1 MRQSSPERLPQ
12 PTPQTADESNAVPLI
27 PPPPPPPAVIP
38 ARLEQMLLRWRAANA
53 WQLDIIRPG
62 WLRAEPVKTE
72 QTQIMASFV
81 YVARETAS
89 GREIRSSV
97 EAATEQAAI
106 MALLNRNMLVLSIQ
120 ERVGKQGRT
129 SGGRV
134 ALADLVIFTRQLAT
148 MIDAGL
154 AMVQSLQALAEQT
167 TNKVMRDVIHD
178 VCARV
183 EGGDSFSDALK
194 KHPKAFS
201 RLYVCMV
208 AAGEKGG
215 LLAEI
220 LARLA
225 TYLEN
230 TARLRKKVKSA
241 TMYPAVVT
249 VVAILITIF
258 LLVKVVPVF
267 GEIFR
272 SFNATLPAPTMYLIM
287 VSDIVKRYLFLVLL
301 AGGGA
306 VYGWIYFIKT
316 PTGRWIWDSRRIKL
330 PVFGAIAHKICLAR
344 FARTLASLVRSGV
357 PILEVL
363 QIVSQTVGNVVME
376 KAIKTTSTD
385 IEQGESI
392 ATALA
397 KHPVFPS
404 MIVRMV
410 TAGEQTGKLDS
421 MLERIA
427 DFLDEEIE
435 TTLSGL
441 TALIEPIL
449 IVFLGVVIGGM
460 VICMFLPIFKLP
472 EIVSR

>member
-1 MRQSSPERLPQ
+1 MP
-12 PTPQTADESNAVPLI
+12 
-27 PPPPPPPAVIP
+27 
-38 ARLEQMLLRWRAANA
+38 
-53 WQLDIIRPG
+53 
-62 WLRAEPVKTE
+62 
-72 QTQIMASFV
+72 SFA
-81 YVARETAS
+81 YVARESAS
-89 GREIRSSV
+89 GREVRNSV
-97 EAATEQAAI
+97 DAATEQAAI
-106 MALLNRNMLVLSIQ
+106 AALLNRNMLVLSIQ
-120 ERVGKQGRT
+120 EKVGKQGRT

-167 TNKVMRDVIHD
+167 TNKIMRDTIHD

-183 EGGDSFSDALK
+183 ESGDSFSEALQ

-208 AAGEKGG
+208 AAGERGG

-230 TARLRKKVKSA
+230 SARLRKKVKSA
-241 TMYPAVVT
+241 MMYPTVVT
-249 VVAILITIF
+249 IVAILITIF

-267 GEIFR
+267 GEIFS
-272 SFNATLPAPTMYLIM
+272 SFNAALPAPTLYLVKISNMVKKYLI
-287 VSDIVKRYLFLVLL
+287 LFAL
-301 AGGGA
+301 AGGAAG
-306 VYGWIYFIKT
+306 YGWFYFIKT
-316 PTGRWIWDSRRIKL
+316 PGGRWFWDSRRIKL
-330 PVFGAIAHKICLAR
+330 PIFGSIAHKICLAR
-344 FARTLASLVRSGV
+344 FTRTLASLIRSGV

-363 QIVSQTVGNVVME
+363 QIVAQTVGNVVME
-376 KAIKTTSTD
+376 KAIKTASTD
-385 IEQGESI
+385 IERGESI
-392 ATALA
+392 SAALG
-397 KHPVFPS
+397 KHPIFPS
-404 MIVRMV
+404 MIIRMV
-410 TAGEQTGKLDS
+410 TAGEQTGKIDN

-449 IVFLGVVIGGM
+449 IVFLGVVVGGM

-472 EIVSR
+472 EIVSH